1 MGRIFG
7 NPSILFD
14 ETMLKPELQGME
26 DFIDGMKNMVETHR
40 RVALLYFE
48 DGSIDLACPPLRAI
62 LHYMAHGEWEGH
74 THPRRRPAGPFSP
87 ATKSLRAPG
96 TAKRLERQAAYD
108 RSFWEGPRRA
118 TLIHWRMAR
127 LFRPPAAT
135 SPEQIR
141 KSAGGDPAKVFA
153 GGRGTIGRDQLA

>member
-1 MGRIFG
+1 
-7 NPSILFD
+7 
-14 ETMLKPELQGME
+14 MLKPELQGME

-74 THPRRRPAGPFSP
+74 TIRDA
-87 ATKSLRAPG
+87 ALRDLFARDKVL
-96 TAKRLERQAAYD
+96 ASAWYRERLERQAAYD
-108 RSFWEGPRRA
+108 RSFWEARAGYLNSLEDGP
-118 TLIHWRMAR
+118 LIQAAR
-127 LFRPPAAT
+127 SYVA
-135 SPEQIR
+135 EQIR

-153 GGRGTIGRDQLA
+153 GTIGRDQLA